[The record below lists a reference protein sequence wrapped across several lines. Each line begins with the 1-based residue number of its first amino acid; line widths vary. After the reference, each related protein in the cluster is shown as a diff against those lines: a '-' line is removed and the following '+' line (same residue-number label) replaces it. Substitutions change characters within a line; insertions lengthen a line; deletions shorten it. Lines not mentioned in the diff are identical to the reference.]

1 MKTVFLLI
9 DGMADLPINGKTPL
23 SVAEKPNLDWL
34 ASRGYVGE
42 LAVVPTSLWKKYE
55 VMGSHTLNIALLGY
69 DPKKFDMARGPLE
82 AIGADIPYKQGH
94 LALRC
99 NFATVDKQ
107 LTVIDRRSGRNF
119 YGLDEI
125 TRYINGHVDIG
136 VEYNFMRTYEHRA
149 VLVLKHDLSDKISS
163 NDPHTEGKKIAK
175 ISATAPD
182 ALISAKLV
190 QDFVEQT
197 HSLIEYH
204 PKNAERIEKG
214 IPPANYLLVRQPG
227 NRIIELSPKFTKKW
241 KAKACVLA
249 EKGAVKATCMLA
261 GFDAVT
267 VPEAE
272 FEKTLDFIFE
282 KIGDLLSE
290 YQLVYVHVKGP
301 IDEAAHDGKFEEKV
315 KGIEAVDRKLEVF
328 KSFKGVLVVTCDH
341 ITSTELRRHMPG
353 KVPLLVYGKGK
364 DRIKTF
370 DEFSVKKGKL
380 KDFTPNKLWKYVFKG

>member
-34 ASRGYVGE
+34 ASRGCTGE
-42 LAVVPTSLWKKYE
+42 MLVAPKSMWKKE
-55 VMGSHTLNIALLGY
+55 VLGSHTLNIALLGY
-69 DPKKFDMARGPLE
+69 DPKKFNMARGPLE
-82 AIGADIPYKQGH
+82 AIGADLPYKQGH

-107 LTVIDRRSGRNF
+107 LTVVDRRAGRNT

-125 TRYINGHVDIG
+125 TRYINSHVDIG
-136 VEYNFMRTYEHRA
+136 VEYNFMRTYGHRA
-149 VLVLKHDLSDKISS
+149 VLVLKHELSDKISS
-163 NDPHTEGKKIAK
+163 NDPHTEGKKVGK
-175 ISATAPD
+175 VSATASD

-190 QDFVEQT
+190 QDFVEQV

-227 NRIIELSPKFTKKW
+227 NKIVELKPKFAKKW
-241 KAKACVLA
+241 KVRPVVLA

-267 VPEAE
+267 VPEAD

-282 KIGDLLSE
+282 KIEELLTE
-290 YQLVYVHVKGP
+290 YNLVYAHVKGP

-315 KGIEAVDRKLEVF
+315 KGIEAVDKRLEAF
-328 KSFKGVLVVTCDH
+328 KNFKGVLIITCDH

-353 KVPLLVYGKGK
+353 KVPLLIYGKGK
-364 DRIKTF
+364 DRVKTF

-380 KDFTPNKLWKYVFKG
+380 KNFTPKKLWRYVYKS